1 MNLIHKTLLVLCLFS
16 LSQLTLATAVEG
28 LYSATV
34 EVADQSRS
42 QRQQGFSQA
51 LADVLIKTTGTKDIA
66 ARPGVSQA
74 LSQAS
79 NYMVKYAYLPQSD
92 AGSVDT
98 QASSGF
104 LLSVQFARA
113 AVDELMR
120 TLDLPIWP
128 SNRPQVLVW
137 VVEQTRSGGYRFVDT
152 DDLPRRLE
160 ESFQRRGLP
169 YQLPLYDLDDQL
181 TLNAVAAWSLNQRQ
195 LQNAAKRYGA
205 DHWLV
210 LRYSP
215 LSSGELRGSWYLAG
229 STGDFSGNGALLNTL
244 QAASTNE
251 FLNISVDQ
259 VADRFAQQMTY
270 FANVEANL
278 FRLVVDNIG
287 SFADFTQLDHFL
299 EGLQIVNGIHVRS
312 IEGDTLVLDLVTEG
326 DSRVLLRAL
335 NKEPRLSRVTQMVTT
350 DVVELP
356 ASSSA
361 PSISPPSTS
370 FEHFRW
376 QAAR

>member
-1 MNLIHKTLLVLCLFS
+1 
-16 LSQLTLATAVEG
+16 
-28 LYSATV
+28 
-34 EVADQSRS
+34 
-42 QRQQGFSQA
+42 
-51 LADVLIKTTGTKDIA
+51 
-66 ARPGVSQA
+66 
-74 LSQAS
+74 
-79 NYMVKYAYLPQSD
+79 
-92 AGSVDT
+92 
-98 QASSGF
+98 
-104 LLSVQFARA
+104 
-113 AVDELMR
+113 
-120 TLDLPIWP
+120 
-128 SNRPQVLVW
+128 
-137 VVEQTRSGGYRFVDT
+137 VVEQTRSGGYSFVDT
-152 DDLPRRLE
+152 DDLHRRLE
-160 ESFQRRGLP
+160 ERYQRSGLP

-195 LQNAAKRYGA
+195 LQSAAKRYGA